1 MILTG
6 MAQWHR
12 DYTGAELPVG
22 ESLKR
27 QPDIGLG
34 LVVGDSNDYGSN
46 SLAFKVSLLPAW
58 PSSV

>member
-12 DYTGAELPVG
+12 DYTGVELSVE
-22 ESLKR
+22 ESPKR

-46 SLAFKVSLLPAW
+46 PLAFKVSLLTGW
-58 PSSV
+58 SSSV